1 MVDFIEETATK
12 VVNFFAGESSSPADI
27 PKTFRYDSFAKVREK
42 AFAKWYVNGKDYFY
56 AVSEAIS
63 NAKREIFI
71 EDWWLSPELYLR
83 RPPYKNEHFRLD
95 KLLKRKAKEGV
106 KVYVVLYRE
115 LEQALTLNSKH
126 SKQVLIS
133 ELDENILVQRHPAHG
148 IDGTFFWAHH
158 EKICVIDR
166 HIAFI
171 GGLDLCLGRYDTG
184 RHQLAD
190 FSKISDYYSIWPGQ
204 DYSNP
209 RVFDFIEV
217 DKCFSKLIDKNYVAR
232 MPWQDVSMGFVGKP
246 AQDVAEHF
254 IQRWN
259 FIKKK
264 KNENKII
271 YPVLI
276 AKSDAQYNRE
286 YMKEHNS
293 LVREY
298 TSCGKTVNLHPDE
311 GTCCIQV
318 LRSSAA
324 WSLGLSQTE
333 HSIQNAYI
341 DVITNAKHF
350 IYIENQFFITATKY
364 SADFPVKNQIGKA
377 IVDRILRAHKN
388 NEKFRVI
395 VIMPLIP
402 GFPAELNSSDAGVPR
417 LVMHYQYTSI
427 CRGGHSIIETLIKS
441 GCANP
446 HDYIGFYALRNY
458 DKIVHP
464 AVKCG
469 LGVLDYEIDAPALE
483 KWYDNPNA
491 DPSFKD
497 YKYSKSQQHHHQ
509 RPHIDENDCTYV
521 TEELYIHSKLLI
533 ADDRIVIMGSANLND
548 RSQNGDHDSEIAA
561 VIEDKN
567 YIQSRMAGGYWQAG
581 KFAAT
586 LRRHIFKQHLG
597 LEVYESHDEVNTHS
611 HPPPIESDYPVDPQN
626 LSHADRI
633 VEDPLS
639 EEFYEKYWW
648 HTASQN
654 TESFR
659 KVFHCYPDDTVTNWD
674 EFNAFVPD
682 RKKVPLGHITESA
695 RQNME
700 QTKAELQKIKGHL
713 VLFPLNFLRDV
724 TLSGS
729 VVFDA
734 VTPMELFT

>member
-1 MVDFIEETATK
+1 YAKFLIMVDFIEKVGTE
-12 VVNFFAGESSSPADI
+12 VVNFFQGDSSSPADVS
-27 PKTFRYDSFAKVREK
+27 KTFEHGSFAKIREN

-63 NAKREIFI
+63 NAKEEIFI
-71 EDWWLSPELYLR
+71 EDWWLSPEL
-83 RPPYKNEHFRLD
+83 NEQYRLD

-106 KVYVVLYRE
+106 KIYVVLYRE
-115 LEQALTLNSKH
+115 LERALTLNSKH
-126 SKQVLIS
+126 SKKVLI
-133 ELDENILVQRHPAHG
+133 EEMDGNILVQRHPDHG

-171 GGLDLCLGRYDTG
+171 GGLDLCFGRYDTG

-190 FSKISDYYSIWPGQ
+190 FTKISDYCSIWPGQ

-209 RVFDFIEV
+209 RVADFLEV
-217 DKCFSKLIDKNYVAR
+217 NKWSSKLIDKNYVAR

-246 AQDVAEHF
+246 AQDVAQHF

-264 KNENKII
+264 KNENKPI

-276 AKSDAQYNRE
+276 AKSDAQYHRE
-286 YMKEHNS
+286 YLKEHSS
-293 LVREY
+293 LRRRY
-298 TSCGKTVNLHPDE
+298 ASCGKVVELHPDE
-311 GTCCIQV
+311 GTCKVQV

-324 WSLGLSQTE
+324 WSLGLEETE

-341 DVITNAKHF
+341 DTIKNAKHF
-350 IYIENQFFITATKY
+350 VYIENQFFITATKTSNDY
-364 SADFPVKNQIGKA
+364 PVKNLIGKA
-377 IVDRILRAHKN
+377 IVERVLQAHKN
-388 NEKFRVI
+388 KEKFKII
-395 VIMPLIP
+395 VVMPLIP
-402 GFPAELNSSDAGVPR
+402 GFPAEIDSSDAGVPR
-417 LVMHYQYTSI
+417 LVMHYQYQSI
-427 CRGGHSIIETLIKS
+427 CRGGYSIIETLVKS
-441 GCANP
+441 GCDNP
-446 HDYIGFYALRNY
+446 HEYIGFYSLRNY

-464 AVKCG
+464 AVKLG
-469 LGVLDYEIDAPALE
+469 RGVLDEEINAAPIE
-483 KWYDNPNA
+483 KAYDNPHVEVSLKNI
-491 DPSFKD
+491 
-497 YKYSKSQQHHHQ
+497 KYSKPNSAHHHPP
-509 RPHIDENDCTYV
+509 PHIDEEDCTYV

-561 VIEDKN
+561 LIEDKN
-567 YIQSRMAGGYWQAG
+567 YIKSRMAGKEWDAG

-586 LRRHIFKQHLG
+586 LRRHIFKQHIG
-597 LEVYESHDEVNTHS
+597 LEIHESHEEVNNHS
-611 HPPPIESDYPVDPQN
+611 HPPPIESDYPVN
-626 LSHADRI
+626 HLNHADKI
-633 VEDPLS
+633 VEDPVS
-639 EEFYEKYWW
+639 EEFYKNHWY

-659 KVFHCYPDDTVTNWD
+659 KVFHCYPDDTVSNWD
-674 EFNAFVPD
+674 EFKAYVPD
-682 RKKVPLGHITESA
+682 RTKVPLGHITESSK
-695 RQNME
+695 QNME
-700 QTKAELQKIKGHL
+700 QTKAELKKIKGHL
-713 VLFPLNFLRDV
+713 VLFPLNFLRDT

>member
-1 MVDFIEETATK
+1 MEFVEKIGTEIANIFQGD
-12 VVNFFAGESSSPADI
+12 SSSPADV

-56 AVSEAIS
+56 AVSEAIL
-63 NAKREIFI
+63 NAKKEIFI

-83 RPPYKNEHFRLD
+83 RPPCKNEHFRLD
-95 KLLKRKAKEGV
+95 RLLKKKAKEGV
-106 KVYVVLYRE
+106 KIYVVVYKE
-115 LEQALTLNSKH
+115 VEQALTLNSKH
-126 SKQVLIS
+126 SKKVLIS
-133 ELDENILVQRHPAHG
+133 EMDGNILVQRHPYHG

-171 GGLDLCLGRYDTG
+171 GGLDLCFGRYDTG
-184 RHQLAD
+184 KHQLTD
-190 FSKISDYYSIWPGQ
+190 FSKASDYTSIWPGQ

-209 RVFDFIEV
+209 RIADFIEV
-217 DKCFSKLIDKNYVAR
+217 DNWAAKLVDKNYVAR
-232 MPWQDVSMGFVGKP
+232 MPWEDVSMGFVGKP

-259 FIKKK
+259 FIKKT
-264 KNENKII
+264 KNENKPI

-286 YMKEHNS
+286 YLKEHNS
-293 LVREY
+293 LVRQY
-298 TSCGKTVNLHPDE
+298 NSCGKTVNLHPDE
-311 GTCCIQV
+311 GTCTVQV

-324 WSLGLSQTE
+324 WSLGLKETE

-350 IYIENQFFITATKY
+350 IYIENQFFITATKQSEDY
-364 SADFPVKNQIGKA
+364 PVKNLIGKA
-377 IVDRILRAHKN
+377 IVDRIIRAHKN

-395 VIMPLIP
+395 VVMPLIP
-402 GFPAELNSSDAGVPR
+402 GFPAELNTQDAGTPR
-417 LVMHYQYTSI
+417 LVMHYQYQSI
-427 CRGGHSIIETLIKS
+427 CRGGSSIIETLIKN

-446 HDYIGFYALRNY
+446 HDYIGFFALRNY
-458 DKIVHP
+458 DKIFHQ
-464 AVKCG
+464 AVKLG
-469 LGVLDYEIDAPALE
+469 KGVLDIEVEAPPIE
-483 KWYDNPNA
+483 KAYNDPNV
-491 DPSFKD
+491 DPSLKN
-497 YKYSKSQQHHHQ
+497 YKWSKSQQHHHT
-509 RPHIDENDCTYV
+509 HIDENECTYI

-561 VIEDKN
+561 VVEDKH
-567 YIQSRMAGGYWQAG
+567 YIQSRMAGSTWQAG
-581 KFAAT
+581 RFAAT

-597 LEVYESHDEVNTHS
+597 LEYDERHEAVTNHS
-611 HPPPIESDYPVDPQN
+611 HPPPIDSDYPCGSDT
-626 LSHADRI
+626 DRI
-633 VEDPLS
+633 VEDPVS
-639 EEFYEKYWW
+639 DEFYEKYWW

-682 RKKVPLGHITESA
+682 RKKVPAGHITEES
-695 RQNME
+695 RQNMAK
-700 QTKAELQKIKGHL
+700 TKAELEKIKGHL

-724 TLSGS
+724 KLSGS